1 MTRTRRVPFF
11 TSRPSVP
18 MLLVPTGAALVGAIL
33 PYTGL
38 VNLLGVAPLPTTF
51 LLLLFAMVVVR
62 LLLVELPK
70 TRFYRTPYAPT
81 PPTPRRQSATCNQPC
96 RTAGATHPAP
106 GVPLHPPPKA
116 QESVTAARP

>member
-38 VNLLGVAPLPTTF
+38 VNLLGFTPLPTTF
-51 LLLLFAMVVVR
+51 FLLLFAMVVVY
-62 LLLVELPK
+62 LFLVELAK
-70 TRFYRTPYAPT
+70 TQFYRTPHAPNA
-81 PPTPRRQSATCNQPC
+81 RSQSATCNQPC

-106 GVPLHPPPKA
+106 GVPLHPPP
-116 QESVTAARP
+116 RPKSR

>member
-1 MTRTRRVPFF
+1 VTRTRRVPFF

-38 VNLLGVAPLPTTF
+38 VNLLGVTPLPTTF
-51 LLLLFAMVVVR
+51 FLLLFATVVVH

-81 PPTPRRQSATCNQPC
+81 PPTPGGSPRPVTSHAEPLERHIRRRAS
-96 RTAGATHPAP
+96 RFIRHPR
-106 GVPLHPPPKA
+106 PK
-116 QESVTAARP
+116 SR